1 MKVTKRLI
9 SCLTKFL
16 RDLDK
21 EGLQYGLISGC
32 WFFRGEERL
41 CFVVRNFLLLEQ
53 CRASKVVLV
62 IGYGERCRICDPEER
77 ISPPRGPRTPFS
89 SSRAP
94 DSLSTHLRINSL
106 TSGKESACQCR
117 KHRRCKRSK
126 FNPWVGKIP
135 QRRKQ
140 QSTVVFLPEKFHGQR
155 SLAGYC
161 SWGHEESDS
170 TGHTHGAM

>member
-62 IGYGERCRICDPEER
+62 IAYGERCRICDLQRREFLLLEGPGPL
-77 ISPPRGPRTPFS
+77 SPPQGPQTPYQ
-89 SSRAP
+89 P
-94 DSLSTHLRINSL
+94 I
-106 TSGKESACQCR
+106 
-117 KHRRCKRSK
+117 
-126 FNPWVGKIP
+126 
-135 QRRKQ
+135 
-140 QSTVVFLPEKFHGQR
+140 
-155 SLAGYC
+155 
-161 SWGHEESDS
+161 
-170 TGHTHGAM
+170 